1 MMPTLDLKLD
11 GDGCWPDL
19 GQIHQAGKLL
29 NAMGNDTVVGLAL
42 LPGGMAS
49 GEASVTIRLDLPD
62 GRVVIAET
70 SFALLEN
77 AVNCMRI
84 RLGQFNET
92 N

>member
-1 MMPTLDLKLD
+1 MPQLDLKLD
-11 GDGCWPDL
+11 GDGCWPDIL
-19 GQIHQAGKLL
+19 TAHETGRLI
-29 NAMGNDTVVGLAL
+29 NATGNDTVVGLAL
-42 LPGGMAS
+42 LQGGMAS

-84 RLGQFNET
+84 RLSQASST